1 MKREK
6 LIIFIFALILLAG
19 FVNAADNCE
28 LKTSCDTTKTLLY
41 TYDLTNS
48 HAVWTG
54 SNSQANYAL
63 CCSFSG
69 AKNCDSGG
77 TNEILSLSS
86 QSNAH
91 IESPSSNNYNT
102 KVCYG
107 DLECIKATGSSPA
120 YPIEMV
126 SLSSETN
133 AHIGKYS
140 VYPIKIV
147 CKHKQSSSTN
157 PLVNSNISFVGNT
170 NARLNLNPNQLGTSA
185 AKVNITINNI
195 NATQGTQVSLNIYE
209 RDFSS
214 GGARVIKEFD
224 SKISFFNKIIQSLIQ
239 FTGKITGR
247 VSSGSNNFV
256 YTPIRTINGTL
267 NAQKEVTFNWTIN
280 QSDINKAGTENIYDF
295 VFESKM
301 GSNVK
306 KYTPLFNVKI
316 ISNGP
321 SNKSKSWL
329 DNNRRTKIITKSMNW
344 SKLPLNNGGS
354 NNEGVYVPPAGG
366 NVGLP
371 AGSTGGVITGN
382 PTAGENAGNI
392 LLNHSLIYMNASGLI
407 VGSNVSF
414 EVWEKDTLE
423 GGSDDPIRVG
433 SNSISAIVD
442 INSNAVASFYVNQ
455 EDINAMKS
463 EDPINYVNNTAEYEL
478 YFKLKNSS
486 GYISINEGESGL
498 LKLKVIYPVG
508 YGVVNPSFAELI
520 QKWLDGNKVTV
531 ITKKTINWSLLI
543 PPHSSENSIV
553 IESSTLTGSTI
564 TGYASSGNYPN
575 NLVYMNASGLIVG
588 STVLFEVWESDFGED
603 NSNDSIR
610 TGMHATVAT
619 VNSEGNAV
627 APWYVLKNDIYNAL
641 SGDSFNS
648 SGVGNFEFYYKV
660 KYGNGSSNV
669 YAPVKNFLN
678 LQIVGYSSNII
689 TISRLSNAQGIW
701 ANSEFNA
708 GLTHYVYQTGTSN
721 IVGMYVSEI
730 NPSSDDDDVY
740 FEIWERDDDSAN
752 PGDSDGDDP
761 IIIDN
766 SLSSPVI
773 NGVANTTWTIT
784 SQNLLDAGNETY
796 YEFYYKI
803 RYLTESKSFRNVLLN
818 VTINNSV
825 SGNNTNNTGGGGGGA
840 YCDDIFYCS
849 DYLTSYKCNSDPCS
863 DVLINEFDLNPEA
876 DCSNPNV
883 NCYCLWSNG
892 ECGFSYS
899 VISSVGVGECSYIQG
914 EVQDDCEN
922 SGLMITPYEANWTWG
937 AGNCYNYSSN
947 CTDAITDP
955 ITESC
960 LQKDGCWRRIDYS
973 YENCTD
979 YEDSIDCSSWTGTG
993 GGDDEPL
1000 GEILKKSK
1008 DYYWWWILIIVGI
1021 IVVAVAIYFAMKKL
1035 KKGDIETRLFKTK
1048 ENLNNILNYIKNAR
1062 AQKMPDSEIRN
1073 SLLKVGWTQ
1082 EQIAYAF
1089 KKSVK

>member
-442 INSNAVASFYVNQ
+442 INSNAVDSFYVNQ

-463 EDPINYVNNTAEYEL
+463 GDPINYVNNTAEYEL

-486 GYISINEGESGL
+486 GYISINEGNYSL

-508 YGVVNPSFAELI
+508 YGVVCG
-520 QKWLDGNKVTV
+520 DGFCQSP
-531 ITKKTINWSLLI
+531 I
-543 PPHSSENSIV
+543 ENSTNCPQDCLDI
-553 IESSTLTGSTI
+553 L
-564 TGYASSGNYPN
+564 
-575 NLVYMNASGLIVG
+575 
-588 STVLFEVWESDFGED
+588 
-603 NSNDSIR
+603 NSNYLTD
-610 TGMHATVAT
+610 
-619 VNSEGNAV
+619 
-627 APWYVLKNDIYNAL
+627 AL
-641 SGDSFNS
+641 
-648 SGVGNFEFYYKV
+648 
-660 KYGNGSSNV
+660 
-669 YAPVKNFLN
+669 
-678 LQIVGYSSNII
+678 
-689 TISRLSNAQGIW
+689 GIW

-708 GLTHYVYQTGTSN
+708 GLTHYVYQAGTSN
-721 IVGMYVSEI
+721 VVGMYVSKI

-849 DYLTSYKCNSDPCS
+849 DYLTSYKCNSDPCP
-863 DVLINEFDLNPEA
+863 DVLINEFDLNP
-876 DCSNPNV
+876 
-883 NCYCLWSNG
+883 
-892 ECGFSYS
+892 
-899 VISSVGVGECSYIQG
+899 
-914 EVQDDCEN
+914 
-922 SGLMITPYEANWTWG
+922 
-937 AGNCYNYSSN
+937 
-947 CTDAITDP
+947 
-955 ITESC
+955 
-960 LQKDGCWRRIDYS
+960 
-973 YENCTD
+973 
-979 YEDSIDCSSWTGTG
+979 
-993 GGDDEPL
+993 
-1000 GEILKKSK
+1000 
-1008 DYYWWWILIIVGI
+1008 
-1021 IVVAVAIYFAMKKL
+1021 
-1035 KKGDIETRLFKTK
+1035 
-1048 ENLNNILNYIKNAR
+1048 
-1062 AQKMPDSEIRN
+1062 
-1073 SLLKVGWTQ
+1073 
-1082 EQIAYAF
+1082 
-1089 KKSVK
+1089 